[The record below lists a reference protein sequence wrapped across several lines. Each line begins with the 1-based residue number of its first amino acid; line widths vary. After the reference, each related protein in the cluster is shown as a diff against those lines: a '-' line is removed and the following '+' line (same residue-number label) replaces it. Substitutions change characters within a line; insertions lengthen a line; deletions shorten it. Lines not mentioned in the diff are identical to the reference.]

1 MPAGEVA
8 MVETTMDAPTHGTGV
23 PKHVRVREYVRS
35 LLEGAE
41 PGTPT
46 PSEREL
52 VQRFGVARMTVRQA
66 LDALVAEGL
75 LERVPGRGTFVAEA
89 RSGLS
94 AALLGFSEEMQR
106 RGARP
111 VSRTLLLRVESAGPG
126 VARALDLEQGAPVV
140 HWQRLRCA
148 DEAPMCV
155 QDVYLPAGL
164 VPHLV
169 DRRDSTAAEPPPE
182 SLYEDLGHRG
192 LSPTWGEDNIEGGLA
207 TEAEAFRLGIA
218 SGDAVLRISRRA
230 LCDRR
235 PVEVSRSTYR
245 ADRYAVWVPMAR
257 QGHANG
263 A

>member
-1 MPAGEVA
+1 MSETAVESPA
-8 MVETTMDAPTHGTGV
+8 HGTGV

-35 LLEGAE
+35 LLEGAS

-52 VQRFGVARMTVRQA
+52 VQRFHVARMTVRQA

-89 RSGLS
+89 RTGLT
-94 AALLGFSEEMQR
+94 ATLLGFTEEMHR
-106 RGARP
+106 RGSHP
-111 VSRTLLLRVESAGPG
+111 TSRTLLLRVESAGPG
-126 VARALDLEQGAPVV
+126 VARALELEQGAPVV

-148 DEAPMCV
+148 DEQPVCV

-169 DRRDSTAAEPPPE
+169 ERRDVLAVEPPPD
-182 SLYEDLGHRG
+182 SLYEDLTRRG
-192 LSPTWGEDNIEGGLA
+192 LPPTWGEDNIEGGSA
-207 TEAEAFRLGIA
+207 SEGEAVRLQVAPGE
-218 SGDAVLRISRRA
+218 AVLRISRRT
-230 LCDRR
+230 LSDRR

-245 ADRYAVWVPMAR
+245 ADRYAVWVPMSR
-257 QGHANG
+257 QGSPTRG
-263 A
+263 

>member
-1 MPAGEVA
+1 MPTGDVA
-8 MVETTMDAPTHGTGV
+8 MVETTMDAPAHTTGV

-75 LERVPGRGTFVAEA
+75 LERIPGRGTFVAEV
-89 RSGLS
+89 RSGLT

-106 RGARP
+106 RGSRP
-111 VSRTLLLRVESAGPG
+111 ASRTLLLRVESAGPG

-148 DEAPMCV
+148 DDAPLCV

-169 DRRDSTAAEPPPE
+169 ERRDSTPVEPPPD
-182 SLYEDLGHRG
+182 SLYEDLGRRG
-192 LSPTWGEDNIEGGLA
+192 LAPTWGEDNIEGGLA

-218 SGDAVLRISRRA
+218 PGEAVLRISRRA
-230 LCDRR
+230 LSDRR

-257 QGHANG
+257 QGSATG

>member
-1 MPAGEVA
+1 MGETAVESPA
-8 MVETTMDAPTHGTGV
+8 HGTGI

-35 LLEGAE
+35 LLDGAE
-41 PGTPT
+41 PGSPT

-89 RSGLS
+89 RTGLTAS
-94 AALLGFSEEMQR
+94 LLGFTEEMQR

-111 VSRTLLLRVESAGPG
+111 DSRTLLLRVESAGPG
-126 VARALDLEQGAPVV
+126 VARALDLDQGAPVV

-148 DEAPMCV
+148 DDQPMCV

-169 DRRDSTAAEPPPE
+169 DRRDGTAVEPPPD
-182 SLYEDLGHRG
+182 SLYEDLTRRG
-192 LSPTWGEDNIEGGLA
+192 LRPTWGEDNIEGGSA
-207 TEAEAFRLGIA
+207 SEAEAVRLGVKP
-218 SGDAVLRISRRA
+218 GDAVLRISRRT
-230 LCDRR
+230 LNDRR

-245 ADRYAVWVPMAR
+245 ADRYAVWVPMSR
-257 QGHANG
+257 RESLTG

>member
-1 MPAGEVA
+1 
-8 MVETTMDAPTHGTGV
+8 MVETTMEPPAHVTGV

-35 LLEGAE
+35 LLDGAE

-75 LERVPGRGTFVAEA
+75 LERIPGRGTFVAEA

-94 AALLGFSEEMQR
+94 AALLGFTEEMQR
-106 RGARP
+106 RGCQPA
-111 VSRTLLLRVESAGPG
+111 SRTLLLRVESAGPG

-148 DEAPMCV
+148 DDAPMCV

-169 DRRDSTAAEPPPE
+169 ERRDSTAAEPPPE
-182 SLYEDLGHRG
+182 SLYQDLARHGH
-192 LSPTWGEDNIEGGLA
+192 SPTWGEDNIEGGQA
-207 TEAEAFRLGIA
+207 TEAESFRLGI
-218 SGDAVLRISRRA
+218 GPGEAVLRISRRT

-257 QGHANG
+257 QGSVTG